1 MDDPKGAKKWCVI
14 LPKFFD
20 WNLSCCIY
28 FIKFDLLCLAMLYMN
43 LLGMFLFSLI
53 QVSLS
58 FLRFVKWISFSILK
72 LYLYEIYFNLQLKNA
87 CIGIYLFQINVPFP
101 YPLKKSFSG
110 VFREHENKALSWN
123 GLSISAKG
131 ATSSSRIRVVF
142 RTYSNI

>member
-87 CIGIYLFQINVPFP
+87 CIGDYLLISD
-101 YPLKKSFSG
+101 K
-110 VFREHENKALSWN
+110 RT
-123 GLSISAKG
+123 LSIPPEKEFFWCFQG
-131 ATSSSRIRVVF
+131 AWKWSIVLKWVKYF
-142 RTYSNI
+142 C